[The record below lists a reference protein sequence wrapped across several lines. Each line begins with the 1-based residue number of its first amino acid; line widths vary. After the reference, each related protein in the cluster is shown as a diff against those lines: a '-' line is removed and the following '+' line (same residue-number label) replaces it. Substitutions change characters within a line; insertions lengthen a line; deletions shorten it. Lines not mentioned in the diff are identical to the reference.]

1 MAERDA
7 DAIPLGHCPKHGA
20 FVRTAAWPAGLCKEC
35 HVDKKYAVYESET
48 DFIRQ
53 VVMTRGV

>member
-1 MAERDA
+1 MSERDA
-7 DAIPLGHCPKHGA
+7 DAIPLGHCLKHGT

-35 HVDKKYAVYESET
+35 HVGKKHAVYESEM